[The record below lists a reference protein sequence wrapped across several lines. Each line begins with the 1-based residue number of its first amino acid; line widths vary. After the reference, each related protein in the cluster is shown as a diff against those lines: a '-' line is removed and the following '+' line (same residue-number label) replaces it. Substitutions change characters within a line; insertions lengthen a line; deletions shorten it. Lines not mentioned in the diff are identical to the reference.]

1 MACGVSWYGMVLV
14 GNINVF
20 GMVGCPG
27 CVMVL
32 CMVWYGGVLYGM
44 VWLGRVG

>member
-14 GNINVF
+14 GHINVF
-20 GMVGCPG
+20 GMVACGR
-27 CVMVL
+27 VL
-32 CMVWYGGVLYGM
+32 FGVCMVWYGGVLYGM